1 MLLIIIPFCVS
12 AQSEGNSDTLFTQ
25 LESTHNPQ
33 ERIDTLL
40 YIVKSFSEEDPGK
53 ALQYAEIALIESQ
66 NANLPASTAEIYF
79 TIGEIL
85 EEEDQYDDAI
95 TNYKQSYDLHH
106 EIGDEKG
113 VADLSYA
120 LADIYKKIGFY
131 GRSMEKCLEGLGIYE
146 TLNDTVGLSDIYN
159 CMGSL
164 YKYQEET
171 GKSIEYYGKSLEL
184 SIAIADS
191 GDMAQAYNN
200 IGVVHSNT
208 GNIELAQDYY
218 LRAINLH
225 KLTGNDEKNL
235 AISYNNL
242 ARTYL
247 TKKEYTKAY
256 DYIMKSLVIQTNLDY
271 KRGIASQYQSL
282 GRYYDLTGYT
292 DLAIENYIIAYDMY
306 IELGR
311 LAYLKNITATISDIY
326 SREGDFEKAYYF
338 LNQNQVFSDS
348 LFTIEKVKSIATLEQ
363 DYQQLLLDEDHKLKD
378 QRTMALLISSSIL
391 LILLLIIFSLLFS
404 RQKSRIN
411 EHVLSLQNIKLEKK
425 QVEYDLELRQK
436 EIAASTINQVRKN
449 EIIHSVISR
458 LNNSVKNLK
467 EENVPVIKEIID
479 ELSDNTNPDVWK
491 EFEVRFLQVHQNFY
505 ENLMEKFPDL
515 SSNEK
520 RLSAFLRL
528 DFSSKEISLI
538 TNQSPHSINIAR
550 TRLRKKLGLSNTDT
564 NLSTFLA
571 GF

>member
-1 MLLIIIPFCVS
+1 VS
-12 AQSEGNSDTLFTQ
+12 AQSERNSDSLFTQ

-33 ERIDTLL
+33 ERIDTLI
-40 YIVKSFSEEDPGK
+40 YIIDLFSDEDPKK
-53 ALQYAEIALIESQ
+53 ALRYAKLALIESK
-66 NANLPASTAEIYF
+66 NANLLASTANIYF
-79 TIGEIL
+79 KIGEIL
-85 EEEDQYDDAI
+85 ETDDQYDEAI
-95 TNYKQSYDLHH
+95 ANYRLSYNIYHKI
-106 EIGDEKG
+106 EDEKWMG
-113 VADLSYA
+113 DLSYA

-131 GRSMEKCLEGLGIYE
+131 GRSMEKCLEGLRIYKN
-146 TLNDTVGLSDIYN
+146 LRDTSGLSDIYN

-164 YKYQEET
+164 YKYQEEI

-184 SIAIADS
+184 SIAKSDS
-191 GDMAQAYNN
+191 GGMAQAYNN
-200 IGVVHSNT
+200 IGVVHRES
-208 GNIELAQDYY
+208 GNNELAQDYY
-218 LRAINLH
+218 LRAIYLR
-225 KLTGNDEKNL
+225 KLKGDSEKNL
-235 AISYNNL
+235 AITYNNL
-242 ARTYL
+242 ALIYL
-247 TKKEYTKAY
+247 EKKEYIKAY
-256 DYIMKSLVIQTNLDY
+256 DYIMQSLDIHTNEGY

-282 GRYYDLTGYT
+282 GKYYDLTGYT
-292 DLAIENYIIAYDMY
+292 DLAIENYLIAFDMF

-326 SREGDFEKAYYF
+326 SRIGEFEKAYYY

-348 LFTIEKVKSIATLEQ
+348 LFTIEKMKSLATLEQ
-363 DYQQLLLDEDHKLKD
+363 DYQQFILDEDHKLKD

-391 LILLLIIFSLLFS
+391 LILVLIIFSLLYS

-411 EHVLSLQNIKLEKK
+411 EHVLSLQNVNLEKK

-449 EIIHSVISR
+449 EIIHNVINR
-458 LNNSVKNLK
+458 LNNSLKNLK
-467 EENVPVIKEIID
+467 EENVPVVKEIID
-479 ELSDNTNPDVWK
+479 ELCDNTNPDVWK

-564 NLSTFLA
+564 NLTTFLA